1 MVIRISHLC
10 VLAATITSLILVEA
24 VAKAEIIASSNFASF
39 TNGNLVGQN
48 GWQQLGTV
56 ATVPIQVS
64 GGAVTWVRPAAP
76 ANDQDAILP
85 FAALIPEP
93 LAGTTVLTYD
103 ISLSV
108 ATAGTAP
115 SFFAGLNTLNT
126 TATAS
131 NFANARLVVQSSG
144 AGFVFGSRVTGQ
156 AGFPFAFGTDV
167 FNFNQTYA
175 LRAEVN
181 MVAGAQNDFV
191 RILAGNDFN
200 NLTLQTTAV
209 FTTGVG
215 TDPTSYG
222 AIVLSQFDSGTAFQ
236 AGVTI
241 NSVSVTAVPEP
252 TSTALIGCAVLSAAF
267 IRYRRR
273 CTQA

>member
-1 MVIRISHLC
+1 MVIRISDLC
-10 VLAATITSLILVEA
+10 VLTATIASLILVEA
-24 VAKAEIIASSNFASF
+24 VAKAEIIASSNFTSF
-39 TNGNLVGQN
+39 ANGNLVSQN

-64 GGAVTWVRPAAP
+64 AGAVTWARPAAA

-85 FAALIPEP
+85 FSALISEP
-93 LAGTTVLTYD
+93 LAGTTILNFDMT
-103 ISLSV
+103 LSV
-108 ATAGTAP
+108 ATAGSPP

-126 TATAS
+126 TATTG
-131 NFANARLVVQSSG
+131 NFANSRLVVQSSG